1 MTSPAQSAL
10 LRKISL
16 RLLPFLFLLYIV
28 NYLDRVNVS
37 FAALQMKS
45 ALNFSDSVFGF
56 GAGIFFVGYLLFQIP
71 SNLLLQRI
79 GARRWLAVLIILWG
93 AISSC
98 TMFVRTPFSFY
109 TFRFLL
115 GLAEGGFFPGVI
127 FYLTYWFPRSV
138 RARTV
143 SRFMIAMPLSGVIG
157 SPLSGAILGLHG
169 AHGLAG
175 WQWLLL
181 LEGAPAIVLGFIL
194 PFVLTD
200 RPEHAAWLTN
210 NDRAT
215 LSSLLEGEGN
225 RPAIAQHLSISQIIL
240 RPETWLLCG
249 AYFALI
255 YGSLGTG
262 IWLPLVIKGFS
273 GLGNLQ
279 VGILTAVPYLVAAIA
294 MWFVAHSSDKTRKPH
309 AHFAG
314 SVFAGA
320 AGLALSTQTHQ
331 VVLSIAFLSVALA
344 GIYSAFGPFWAMP
357 SKYLSGPA
365 AATAIAFI
373 NSLGNLGGFF
383 GPYISGAAKQF
394 TKSFTAGTL
403 ILAFILLIGGFL
415 ALKARRAAHFNNV

>member
-1 MTSPAQSAL
+1 VISPAQSAVI
-10 LRKISL
+10 RKISF

-45 ALNFSDSVFGF
+45 ALDFSDSVFGF

-79 GARRWLAVLIILWG
+79 GARRWLAVLIIVWG

-115 GLAEGGFFPGVI
+115 GLAEGGFFPGVL
-127 FYLTYWFPRSV
+127 FYLTYWFPRSL
-138 RARTV
+138 RAQTV
-143 SRFMIAMPLSGVIG
+143 SRFMVAMPLSGAIG
-157 SPLSGAILGLHG
+157 APLSGAILSLHG

-175 WQWLLL
+175 WQWLFL
-181 LEGAPAIVLGFIL
+181 LEGAPAILLGFIL
-194 PFVLTD
+194 PFVLSD
-200 RPEHAAWLTN
+200 RPEHTTWLSN
-210 NDRAT
+210 EDRAT
-215 LSSLLEGEGN
+215 LSTLLEGEGN
-225 RPAIAQHLSISQIIL
+225 RAAAASHISISQIIF
-240 RPETWLLCG
+240 RAETWLLCG

-273 GLGNLQ
+273 GLGNFQ

-314 SVFAGA
+314 SVFVA
-320 AGLALSTQTHQ
+320 AVALALSTQTHQ
-331 VVLSIAFLSVALA
+331 VVLSIALLSVALA
-344 GIYSAFGPFWAMP
+344 GIYSAFGPFWATP
-357 SKYLSGPA
+357 SDSLSGPA
-365 AATAIAFI
+365 AAATIAFI

-383 GPYISGAAKQF
+383 GPYISGAAKQYTGNF
-394 TKSFTAGTL
+394 SAGTL
-403 ILAFILLIGGFL
+403 ILAFILFIGGLL
-415 ALKARRAAHFNNV
+415 AILSLRARRL

>member
-1 MTSPAQSAL
+1 MSSPAQSAVI
-10 LRKISL
+10 RKISY

-45 ALNFSDSVFGF
+45 ALQFSDSVFGF

-71 SNLLLQRI
+71 SNLLLKRI

-127 FYLTYWFPRSV
+127 FYLTFWFPRSV

-157 SPLSGAILGLHG
+157 SPLSGAILVLHG

-175 WQWLLL
+175 WQWLFL
-181 LEGAPAIVLGFIL
+181 LEGAPAVLLGFIL

-200 RPEHAAWLTN
+200 RPEHAAWLSN
-210 NDRAT
+210 EDRAT
-215 LSSLLEGEGN
+215 LSTLLEGEGN
-225 RPAIAQHLSISQIIL
+225 RSALANQVSFTQIIF

-249 AYFALI
+249 AYFTLI

-262 IWLPLVIKGFS
+262 IWLPLVIKDFS
-273 GLGNLQ
+273 GLNNLQ
-279 VGILTAVPYLVAAIA
+279 VAILTAVPYLVAAIS
-294 MWFVAHSSDKTRKPH
+294 MWFVARLSDKSRKPH
-309 AHFAG
+309 ATFAC
-314 SVFAGA
+314 SVFAA
-320 AGLALSTQTHQ
+320 AVALALSTQTHQ
-331 VVLSIAFLSVALA
+331 VVLSIALLSIALA

-357 SKYLSGPA
+357 GDFFSGQA
-365 AATAIAFI
+365 AAAGIAFI

-383 GPYISGAAKQF
+383 GPYISGAAKQH
-394 TKSFTAGTL
+394 TSSFTAGTL
-403 ILAFILLIGGFL
+403 ILAAVLLSGGL
-415 ALKARRAAHFNNV
+415 LARRALHFSRM

>member
-1 MTSPAQSAL
+1 MNSPAQSAL
-10 LRKISL
+10 IRKISL

-56 GAGIFFVGYLLFQIP
+56 GAGIFFVGYLLFQVP

-79 GARRWLAVLIILWG
+79 GARRWLAVLIIVWG
-93 AISSC
+93 IISSC

-115 GLAEGGFFPGVI
+115 GLAEAGFFPGVLL
-127 FYLTYWFPRSV
+127 YLTFWFPPSLRARSV
-138 RARTV
+138 A
-143 SRFMIAMPLSGVIG
+143 RFMIGMPLAGVVG
-157 SPLSGAILGLHG
+157 GPLSGAILGLHG

-175 WQWLLL
+175 WQWLFL
-181 LEGAPAIVLGFIL
+181 LEGAPAILLGFIL

-200 RPEHAAWLTN
+200 RPEHAAWLTDK
-210 NDRAT
+210 DRAT
-215 LSSLLEGEGN
+215 LSALLEGEGN
-225 RPAIAQHLSISQIIL
+225 RFTSAQPISISQIIF
-240 RPETWLLCG
+240 RPETWLLTG
-249 AYFALI
+249 AYFTLI

-273 GLGNLQ
+273 GLSNLK

-294 MWFVAHSSDKTRKPH
+294 MWFIAHSSDKTRKPH

-314 SVFAGA
+314 SLFVA
-320 AGLALSTQTHQ
+320 AAALAMSTQTHQ
-331 VVLSIAFLSVALA
+331 VFLSIALLSLAFA

-357 SKYLSGPA
+357 SDSLSGPA
-365 AATAIAFI
+365 AAAAIAFI

-394 TKSFTAGTL
+394 TNSFTAGTL
-403 ILAFILLIGGFL
+403 ILAAILFIGGFL
-415 ALKARRAAHFNNV
+415 AVRARRV

>member
-1 MTSPAQSAL
+1 MISPAQSAV
-10 LRKISL
+10 LRKISI

-79 GARRWLAVLIILWG
+79 GARRWLAVLIIIWG

-115 GLAEGGFFPGVI
+115 GLAEGGFFPGVLL
-127 FYLTYWFPRSV
+127 YLTYWFPRSL

-143 SRFMIAMPLSGVIG
+143 SRFMIAMPLSGAIG
-157 SPLSGAILGLHG
+157 APLSGAILSLHG

-175 WQWLLL
+175 WQWLFLI
-181 LEGAPAIVLGFIL
+181 EGAPAILLGFIL
-194 PFVLTD
+194 PFVLSD
-200 RPEHAAWLTN
+200 RPKHAAWLSN
-210 NDRAT
+210 DDRAT
-215 LSSLLEGEGN
+215 LSDLLEGEGN
-225 RPAIAQHLSISQIIL
+225 RSTPVAHVPISQIIL
-240 RPETWLLCG
+240 RAEPWLLCG
-249 AYFALI
+249 AYFTLI

-273 GLGNLQ
+273 GLDNLR
-279 VGILTAVPYLVAAIA
+279 VGILTAIPYFVAAIA
-294 MWFVAHSSDKTRKPH
+294 MWFVAQSSDKTRKPH

-314 SVFAGA
+314 SVFVA
-320 AGLALSTQTHQ
+320 ALALALSTQTHQ
-331 VVLSIAFLSVALA
+331 VVLSIALLSVALG
-344 GIYSAFGPFWAMP
+344 GIYSAFGPFWATP
-357 SKYLSGPA
+357 SDSLSGPA
-365 AATAIAFI
+365 AAAAIAFI

-383 GPYISGAAKQF
+383 GPYISGAAKQYTGTF
-394 TKSFTAGTL
+394 SAGTL
-403 ILAFILLIGGFL
+403 ILAFILFIGGLLAIL
-415 ALKARRAAHFNNV
+415 ALRSRRL

>member
-1 MTSPAQSAL
+1 MNSPAQPEL

-56 GAGIFFVGYLLFQIP
+56 GAGIFFIGYLLFQVP

-79 GARRWLAVLIILWG
+79 GARRWLAVLIIVWG
-93 AISSC
+93 IISSC

-115 GLAEGGFFPGVI
+115 GLAEAGFFPGVLL
-127 FYLTYWFPRSV
+127 YLTYWFPPWLRARSV
-138 RARTV
+138 A
-143 SRFMIAMPLSGVIG
+143 RFMIGMPLAGVVG
-157 SPLSGAILGLHG
+157 APLSGALLGLNG

-175 WQWLLL
+175 WQWLFL
-181 LEGAPAIVLGFIL
+181 LEGAPAIILGFIL

-200 RPEHAAWLTN
+200 RPEHAAWLTDE
-210 NDRAT
+210 DRAT
-215 LSSLLEGEGN
+215 LSTLLEGEGN
-225 RPAIAQHLSISQIIL
+225 RSASSQPISISQIIL
-240 RPETWLLCG
+240 RPETWHLTG
-249 AYFALI
+249 AYFTLI

-262 IWLPLVIKGFS
+262 IWLPLVIKGFT
-273 GLGNLQ
+273 GLSNLE
-279 VGILTAVPYLVAAIA
+279 VGILTAVPYLVAAFA

-314 SVFAGA
+314 SLFVA
-320 AGLALSTQTHQ
+320 AAALAMSTQTHQ
-331 VVLSIAFLSVALA
+331 VFLSIAFLSLAFA

-357 SKYLSGPA
+357 SDSLSGPTA
-365 AATAIAFI
+365 VAAIAFI

-394 TKSFTAGTL
+394 TNSFTAGTL
-403 ILAFILLIGGFL
+403 ILAAILFVGGFL
-415 ALKARRAAHFNNV
+415 ALRSRRV

>member
-1 MTSPAQSAL
+1 MNSSSQPAV
-10 LRKISL
+10 LRKISF
-16 RLLPFLFLLYIV
+16 RLLPFLFLLYVV

-45 ALNFSDSVFGF
+45 ALNLTDSVFGF
-56 GAGIFFVGYLLFQIP
+56 GAGIFFVGYLLFQVP

-98 TMFVRTPFSFY
+98 TMFVRTPAGFY

-115 GLAEGGFFPGVI
+115 GLAEAGFFPGVI
-127 FYLTYWFPRSV
+127 LYLTYWFPPSV
-138 RARTV
+138 RARSV
-143 SRFMIAMPLSGVIG
+143 SRFMIGMPLSGVIG
-157 SPLSGAILGLHG
+157 APLSGAILGLHG

-175 WQWLLL
+175 WQWLFL

-225 RPAIAQHLSISQIIL
+225 RSASAQPVSISHIL
-240 RPETWLLCG
+240 FRAETWLLCG

-294 MWFVAHSSDKTRKPH
+294 MWFVAHFSDKTHKPH
-309 AHFAG
+309 AYFAG
-314 SVFAGA
+314 SVFVASVA
-320 AGLALSTQTHQ
+320 LALGTQTHH
-331 VVLSIAFLSVALA
+331 VILSIVFLSLALA

-357 SKYLSGPA
+357 GRSLSGPA
-365 AATAIAFI
+365 AAAAIAFI

-383 GPYISGAAKQF
+383 GPYVSGAVKQSTGTF
-394 TKSFTAGTL
+394 AAGTL
-403 ILAFILLIGGFL
+403 ILAIVLFLGGLL
-415 ALKARRAAHFNNV
+415 ALLALRARTV